1 MLRRLLLAVLVA
13 LPGGGLGAQ
22 GVRLP
27 AAGPA
32 KPDWIENLPEVPGRL
47 YAMGTAELSGTE
59 GDAIARASDR
69 ARLGVVSRLRAT
81 VKGRTSVTTRTS
93 ELQQPGGKASGA
105 GERQVRDEV
114 SVGAAVEDLPGLVV
128 ERTHSDPVG
137 RTVYAL
143 AYLDLAVARG
153 ALAARLDQAKASR
166 IRVGDELSRKARWR
180 LRKLQDELGR
190 IDGAITLLAFTGTG
204 LELRPAL
211 QTERGAVD
219 KALQRLENKDLPPMD
234 LSRTAMGLRANV
246 EFPPGIQAYL
256 ESQILECGL
265 VYRNLNPDLIL
276 SFTFAGGARGPEFIY
291 VDVAP
296 YSGVTYQLDAKMV
309 ILEGEGLAIT
319 RPVPLQLSQS
329 DSPEGM
335 VNQFRRLFERRLPKL
350 VAEVVTEVQ

>member
-1 MLRRLLLAVLVA
+1 
-13 LPGGGLGAQ
+13 
-22 GVRLP
+22 
-27 AAGPA
+27 
-32 KPDWIENLPEVPGRL
+32 
-47 YAMGTAELSGTE
+47 
-59 GDAIARASDR
+59 
-69 ARLGVVSRLRAT
+69 
-81 VKGRTSVTTRTS
+81 
-93 ELQQPGGKASGA
+93 
-105 GERQVRDEV
+105 
-114 SVGAAVEDLPGLVV
+114 
-128 ERTHSDPVG
+128 
-137 RTVYAL
+137 
-143 AYLDLAVARG
+143 
-153 ALAARLDQAKASR
+153 
-166 IRVGDELSRKARWR
+166 
-180 LRKLQDELGR
+180 
-190 IDGAITLLAFTGTG
+190 
-204 LELRPAL
+204 
-211 QTERGAVD
+211 
-219 KALQRLENKDLPPMD
+219 MD